1 MKSITKNRLTF
12 LSGGL
17 LVAAL
22 ISYLVSPGS
31 QTQNIL
37 LIISS
42 VIAGFPIAVKAF
54 QSLRMKAFSIDL
66 LVTVAV
72 LGAMIIGEYTESAVV
87 TFLFLFGDY
96 LEGRTLRKTRSSLR
110 SLINM
115 APIEATILKD
125 GKRITIPADEVE
137 KGDTVIVQP
146 GGRIP
151 VDGTVISGSALINE
165 AAFTGESVPVSK
177 NTGDP
182 VFSSTISDNGYLEI
196 AAEKV
201 GEDTTFSKIIELVEE
216 AQETKA
222 ETQKFMER
230 FAKYYTPGIIILAL
244 FVWAITQDVYLALTF
259 LVIACPGAL
268 VISVPVSIVAGIG
281 NGAKNGILIKGGD
294 KMEHLAKVNAIVFDK
309 TGTLTKGKPEIT
321 AINAIGISED
331 ELLTLAAEVEV
342 VSEHHLGKTIV
353 KKAEE
358 RGLSLRQQ
366 PNETNIMKGHG
377 LTARLADQEVYI
389 GNSSGA
395 KKLGILI
402 DKEIST

>member
-1 MKSITKNRLTF
+1 
-12 LSGGL
+12 
-17 LVAAL
+17 
-22 ISYLVSPGS
+22 
-31 QTQNIL
+31 
-37 LIISS
+37 
-42 VIAGFPIAVKAF
+42 
-54 QSLRMKAFSIDL
+54 
-66 LVTVAV
+66 
-72 LGAMIIGEYTESAVV
+72 
-87 TFLFLFGDY
+87 
-96 LEGRTLRKTRSSLR
+96 
-110 SLINM
+110 
-115 APIEATILKD
+115 
-125 GKRITIPADEVE
+125 
-137 KGDTVIVQP
+137 
-146 GGRIP
+146 
-151 VDGTVISGSALINE
+151 
-165 AAFTGESVPVSK
+165 
-177 NTGDP
+177 
-182 VFSSTISDNGYLEI
+182 STISDNGYLEI

-294 KMEHLAKVNAIVFDK
+294 KMENLAKVNAIVFDK
-309 TGTLTKGKPEIT
+309 TGTLTKGKPEVT

-402 DKEIST
+402 DKEISTYMLEQEKQGSTAVLVARQNTVVGVISIADQIRDEAYDSLVQLRDSGIKRRVTLTGDNKRVADQVAAQLGIDQVFAELLPQDKVDKVKTCKKSGTKLAMIGDGINDAPAIATADVGIAMGGTATDVTMQTADVVLMSD